1 MQGDRYRLSDLA
13 RAELEDLRAHG
24 IEPTDDEI
32 VEINALAR
40 EVETP
45 AVREELARG
54 RPFRAGDV
62 WLWPFTLNAGTWFRR
77 VGCLMPNPRA
87 ALAYALAHPCDEL
100 ETIDERPFMRGLFAV
115 LRRHYARPRPT
126 KRDVSSW
133 YDALKCRVAEL
144 DLAIAGCLEQ
154 VEEPDVPHRETDRGS
169 TPGELSATMI
179 ATVGGDPAMWE
190 RQVSIGYLRSVL
202 DTLAAQQQAGS
213 GHVAPNVARATMA
226 LGMAVERIK
235 ERGRKDV

>member
-24 IEPTDDEI
+24 VEPTDDEI

-62 WLWPFTLNAGTWFRR
+62 WLWPFTLAAGDWFRR
-77 VGCLMPNPRA
+77 VGSDMGNPRA
-87 ALAYALAHPCDEL
+87 ALAYALAHGGDEL
-100 ETIDERPFMRGLFAV
+100 DTVTEREI
-115 LRRHYARPRPT
+115 
-126 KRDVSSW
+126 RDW
-133 YDALKCRVAEL
+133 FRLLKCRAAEL

-154 VEEPDVPHRETDRGS
+154 DEEPDTPHRETDRGS

-190 RQVSIGYLRSVL
+190 RQVSIGYLRAVL

-235 ERGRKDV
+235 ERGRKDG